1 MSFCF
6 PSCDPKAA
14 ISRFS
19 GQLIIGFPLFFPSI
33 HRGIMG
39 YEWFVSLR
47 YLRAKRKQTFISVI
61 SFISIAGVTLG
72 VAALIIVLAVMTGFH
87 DGVRQQILGNIPH
100 VLVQQPRGNIS
111 AYQELVVELEEFSP
125 QVLAV
130 TPFVSREAMLLASRN
145 VAAVNVKGL
154 PRGHKVF
161 QQSFV
166 AAAGNEIE
174 EKLFT
179 DSVGPPGLIIGLDTA
194 ATLGVTVGD
203 TVNVIP
209 PMFSIT
215 PFGMIP
221 KMKPFRVVGILGRQG
236 GFLDT
241 YFAYIP
247 LAVAQAF
254 FDAENQASGI
264 EIEVASFEM
273 ATPLAN
279 QLRERLPYPLVA
291 RSWEDLFGSFLAALK
306 LEKLG
311 LFIILGI
318 IVLVAA
324 FNIATTLIMV
334 VMEKHKDIAI
344 MRSMGATSRS
354 IMKIFVLEGLIIGS
368 LGTGLGTALG
378 LLLARQAD
386 PIIKGLESLFRVKI
400 FDQAVYGMD
409 RFPSVVI
416 PEDVIKV
423 VLVAMLICLLA
434 TIYPAFRASR
444 MDPGEALRYE

>member
-1 MSFCF
+1 
-6 PSCDPKAA
+6 
-14 ISRFS
+14 
-19 GQLIIGFPLFFPSI
+19 
-33 HRGIMG
+33 MG

-87 DGVRQQILGNIPH
+87 DGVRKQILGNVPH
-100 VLVQQPRGNIS
+100 VLVQRQGGNIS
-111 AYQELVVELEEFSP
+111 DYQGLVAELRQSTP
-125 QVLAV
+125 DVLAV
-130 TPFVSREAMLLASRN
+130 TPYVAKEAMLLAKRN

-161 QQSFV
+161 QQSFLAV
-166 AAAGNEIE
+166 AGNEVE
-174 EKLFT
+174 EALFAEGE
-179 DSVGPPGLIIGLDTA
+179 GPPGLVIGLDTA

-203 TVNVIP
+203 IVNVIP
-209 PMFSIT
+209 PMFTIT
-215 PFGMIP
+215 PFGLIP
-221 KMKPFRVVGILGRQG
+221 KMKPFRVVGIVSHRG

-247 LAVAQAF
+247 LSVAQKF
-254 FDAENQASGI
+254 FDADNQASGV
-264 EIEVASFEM
+264 EIEVASYDK
-273 ATPLAN
+273 ATPLAV
-279 QLRERLPYPLVA
+279 QLRSRLGFPLVV
-291 RSWEDLFGSFLAALK
+291 RSWEDLFGSFLSALK

-311 LFIILGI
+311 LFIVLAI

-344 MRSMGATSRS
+344 LRSMGATSRS
-354 IMKIFVLEGLIIGS
+354 IMKIFVLEGLIIGFM
-368 LGTGLGTALG
+368 GTGLGTVLG
-378 LLLARQAD
+378 VLLAKQAD
-386 PIIKGLESLFRVKI
+386 PIIKGLESVLKIKI
-400 FDQAVYGMD
+400 FDQTVYGMD

-416 PEDVIKV
+416 PEDVLTV
-423 VLVAMLICLLA
+423 VLVSMSICLLA
-434 TIYPAFRASR
+434 TVYPAFRASR